1 MTGSLNNNST
11 IQPTRTHLR
20 LVRTLLALLFATGLS
35 AWLQTGYAEFS
46 GNYYQVEVL
55 VFKRLNPEQSPERL
69 DPGQP
74 HYARNLFA
82 IAPNQLSDTVPQLLS
97 QTRDLESIVASV
109 KPAQPQQQQFLFADK
124 GSADFNRRQLERTKI
139 SQVKD
144 QDQPKRQ
151 NDLDQRLA
159 FIFSDQTQIYTSLP
173 AASRVLNREASSIR
187 RSQGFRLLS
196 HNAWIQPIASA
207 NKAILIQ
214 AGEQYGEAFELD
226 GTISLRVSR
235 YLHVE
240 TDLWLTSFE
249 RIAPDQPLAQ
259 FPQQRGSSD
268 KSYDESYD
276 ERYKKLLIAESRK
289 NAFLAEQKFP
299 LRQSRRMRSAETHYL
314 DHHRFGIMVHIK
326 PTQLGAEAG

>member
-1 MTGSLNNNST
+1 MK
-11 IQPTRTHLR
+11 PTRPALR
-20 LVRTLLALLFATGLS
+20 IVRNLLPLLFATSMS
-35 AWLQTGYAEFS
+35 AWLQTGHAESS

-69 DPGQP
+69 DPGRP

-82 IAPNQLSDTVPQLLS
+82 IAPNRLSDTVPQLLS
-97 QTRDLESIVASV
+97 QTRDLETIAASA
-109 KPAQPQQQQFLFADK
+109 KPKQLQQLQQQFLFADK
-124 GSADFNRRQLERTKI
+124 GTADYNRRQLERTKI
-139 SQVKD
+139 SQIED

-151 NDLDQRLA
+151 TDLDQRLA

-173 AASRVLNREASSIR
+173 SASRVLNQEARSIR

-196 HNAWIQPIASA
+196 HNAWVQPIASTS
-207 NKAILIQ
+207 KAILIQ
-214 AGEQYGEAFELD
+214 AGEQYGDAFELD
-226 GTISLRVSR
+226 GTISVRVSR

-240 TDLWLTSFE
+240 TDLWLTSFG

-259 FPQQRGSSD
+259 FAQQGESYD
-268 KSYDESYD
+268 KSYE
-276 ERYKKLLIAESRK
+276 KLLIAESRK

-314 DHHRFGIMVHIK
+314 DHHRFGVMVHIK
-326 PTQLGAEAG
+326 PTKLGAETS

>member
-1 MTGSLNNNST
+1 M
-11 IQPTRTHLR
+11 QPTRTRLR
-20 LVRTLLALLFATGLS
+20 IVRNLLSLLFATSLIF
-35 AWLQTGYAEFS
+35 WLQTGRAESS
-46 GNYYQVEVL
+46 GSYYQVEVL
-55 VFKRLNPEQSPERL
+55 VFKRLNPEQSPQRL

-74 HYARNLFA
+74 RYARDLFA
-82 IAPNQLSDTVPQLLS
+82 IAPNQISDTVPQLLS
-97 QTRDLESIVASV
+97 QTRDLEIIVAPV
-109 KPAQPQQQQFLFADK
+109 KPEQPQQQQFLFADK

-139 SQVKD
+139 SQIKD
-144 QDQPKRQ
+144 QDQPKKQ

-173 AASRVLNREASSIR
+173 ATSRVLNQEARSIR

-196 HNAWIQPIASA
+196 HKAWIQPIAST
-207 NKAILIQ
+207 NKTILIQ
-214 AGEQYGEAFELD
+214 AGEQYGDAFELD

-249 RIAPDQPLAQ
+249 RIAPDQPLAR
-259 FPQQRGSSD
+259 FPQQRESTET
-268 KSYDESYD
+268 SYNENY
-276 ERYKKLLIAESRK
+276 EKLLIAESRK